1 MLIIYIKF
9 NEFHYASGKESR
21 KEVNATNKEPR
32 SSAQVLTKSRHANM
46 KEPTPAVAAKMSHS
60 TKTTSAAET
69 APSKKSSK
77 VPSSRKTVVSIL
89 APPPTQHKPLA
100 AAAEPSPTPEK
111 EQEELVVPEQNSIRR
126 KNRALSGSETAIAE
140 LGKKQGTVDE
150 RIEIHQGAIDRK
162 ALTSQPPA
170 LVIKDVA
177 RILHILGID
186 TTLESPYI
194 LKCCRRKAKSFI
206 AAELLKKSEAVD
218 GRVEEDDDD
227 LVIDASS
234 ASSSGISTSTS
245 AAAAVVRG
253 EDPIYG
259 DASIDNGDEIRF
271 VVEMCRFKNLPGLYI
286 VDIRRV
292 RGNAWA
298 YKFLY
303 HKLIDFLDLGKD
315 NYMQS
320 SK

>member
-1 MLIIYIKF
+1 MP
-9 NEFHYASGKESR
+9 HSS
-21 KEVNATNKEPR
+21 T
-32 SSAQVLTKSRHANM
+32 SSARA
-46 KEPTPAVAAKMSHS
+46 
-60 TKTTSAAET
+60 TTTTET
-69 APSKKSSK
+69 APTTTKKTSKIPGSRNT
-77 VPSSRKTVVSIL
+77 RKTVISIL
-89 APPPTQHKPLA
+89 APPSSSTQHKPLA
-100 AAAEPSPTPEK
+100 AALEPEAEEEAAEK
-111 EQEELVVPEQNSIRR
+111 EELVVPEHNSIRR

-140 LGKKQGTVDE
+140 LEKKQGTVDE

-162 ALTSQPPA
+162 ALTSQSPA

-194 LKCCRRKAKSFI
+194 LKCCRRKAKASI
-206 AAELLKKSEAVD
+206 AAELLKQQSAEAGAD
-218 GRVEEDDDD
+218 QEQEEEEEDA
-227 LVIDASS
+227 VIDASS

-245 AAAAVVRG
+245 TAAVVVRG

-259 DASIDNGDEIRF
+259 DAAIDNGDEIRF

>member
-1 MLIIYIKF
+1 MLTHKT
-9 NEFHYASGKESR
+9 APT
-21 KEVNATNKEPR
+21 ATNKESG
-32 SSAQVLTKSRHANM
+32 SSAQLLTKSRHHTK
-46 KEPTPAVAAKMSHS
+46 KESSTPAAAAKMPHS
-60 TKTTSAAET
+60 RNSTRATET
-69 APSKKSSK
+69 AIKKTSKIPGSRN
-77 VPSSRKTVVSIL
+77 SRKTVVSIL
-89 APPPTQHKPLA
+89 APPSLSTQHKPLA
-100 AAAEPSPTPEK
+100 AAATAAPETET
-111 EQEELVVPEQNSIRR
+111 EQEEEIVVPEQNSIRR

-140 LGKKQGTVDE
+140 LGKKQGAVDE

-162 ALTSQPPA
+162 ALTSQSPA

-194 LKCCRRKAKSFI
+194 LKCCRRKAKAFI
-206 AAELLKKSEAVD
+206 AAELLKKSEAVE
-218 GRVEEDDDD
+218 GQVVVEEEEDD
-227 LVIDASS
+227 LAIDASS
-234 ASSSGISTSTS
+234 ASSSGISTSAST
-245 AAAAVVRG
+245 AAVVVRG

-259 DASIDNGDEIRF
+259 DAAIDNGDEIRF